1 MARVQEVRT
10 RMLAAAD
17 SMYRRWLA
25 KLFPLEPQAVVVEEE
40 VGVRVMYRRWLAK
53 LFPLE
58 PQAVLVNNSGSEEV
72 ESAVNDQSL
81 LAASNE

>member
-25 KLFPLEPQAVVVEEE
+25 KLFPLEPQAVVV
-40 VGVRVMYRRWLAK
+40 
-53 LFPLE
+53 
-58 PQAVLVNNSGSEEV
+58 NNSGSVEV